1 MCIRDS
7 HNSISAGVDAGQL
20 TDQLLGYFRD
30 MIVMHAGCGD
40 EVLQNCAAADAD
52 QLREVG
58 GQLGLQTMLT
68 IVQILDSAIV
78 RMQHSLH
85 ARTLLEIAAI
95 RICNLEHLE
104 SIADLV
110 NSLTKMPGGKT
121 IVQASSGVK
130 KKIAEPVTVCLLY
143 TSDAADE

>member
-1 MCIRDS
+1 MRDS
-7 HNSISAGVDAGQL
+7 QSLLEQLFSFCGDSISIEEVHQLLGTTDMSRIAELAASMSAHDSQTTLNLIHSSISAGVDAGEL
-20 TDQLLGYFRD
+20 TDQLLAYFRD

-85 ARTLLEIAAI
+85 ARTLLE
-95 RICNLEHLE
+95 L
-104 SIADLV
+104 
-110 NSLTKMPGGKT
+110 SL
-121 IVQASSGVK
+121 IH
-130 KKIAEPVTVCLLY
+130 I
-143 TSDAADE
+143 